1 MVIYILSYFALTFA
15 AIGLII
21 SIVSLTKIL
30 CNRTQSIMDINCE
43 CLTSDT
49 DEIKN
54 ISVKYS
60 SRVRGSIRI
69 NQGRIKSVSEIKM
82 RENTIHFP

>member
-1 MVIYILSYFALTFA
+1 MIIYILSYCALAAA
-15 AIGLII
+15 AIGLIV
-21 SIVSLTKIL
+21 SIVSLVKIL
-30 CNRTQSIMDINCE
+30 FNKTQSITDVNCE
-43 CLTSDT
+43 YLTSDA
-49 DEIKN
+49 EEVKN

-60 SRVRGSIRI
+60 SRVRGSVRI